1 MTAPLFNALA
11 EGPEDGQAVWLTTPD
26 RVRLRAG
33 LWNAGGPR
41 GTVILLPGR
50 TEFVEKY
57 GRTAR
62 RLAEAGFAT
71 LSLDFRGQGLSD
83 RPLPDRMVGH
93 VADFAE
99 FQTDIDTLLTFAH
112 ASGLP
117 RPFHL
122 LAHSMGGAI
131 GLRALMRGIPVQSA
145 AFTAPMWG
153 IEIPAWQRP
162 FALPLSSLA
171 VRIGL
176 GHRYA
181 PGTGPAT
188 YVLDAPFADNT
199 LTTDPAMWDYMRAQ
213 VTAEPGFALGGPSL
227 AWLHAALTE
236 CRALARLPSPA
247 LPCLCALGGNERIVQ
262 PGPIRERMQV
272 WQNGRLRHFDG
283 AEHEILMERPDLRE
297 AFLTEVTAFFG

>member
-11 EGPEDGQAVWLTTPD
+11 EGPEDGQAFWLTTPD

-50 TEFVEKY
+50 TEYVEKY

-83 RPLPDRMVGH
+83 RTLADPMVGH
-93 VADFAE
+93 VADFVE
-99 FQTDIDTLLTFAH
+99 FQTDVDTLVTFAQ
-112 ASGLP
+112 AQGLP
-117 RPFHL
+117 QPFHL

-171 VRIGL
+171 ARIGL

-181 PGTGPAT
+181 PGTGPST

-199 LTTDPAMWDYMRAQ
+199 LTTDPAMWDYMRDQAR
-213 VTAEPGFALGGPSL
+213 AEPGLALGGPSL
-227 AWLHAALTE
+227 GWLSAALTE

-247 LPCLCALGGNERIVQ
+247 LPCLCALGSNERIVQ
-262 PGPIRERMQV
+262 PGPILTRMQT
-272 WQNGRLRHFDG
+272 WQNGRLRRFEG
-283 AEHEILMERPDLRE
+283 AEHEILMERPALRE
-297 AFLTEVTAFFG
+297 PFLEEAIALFG